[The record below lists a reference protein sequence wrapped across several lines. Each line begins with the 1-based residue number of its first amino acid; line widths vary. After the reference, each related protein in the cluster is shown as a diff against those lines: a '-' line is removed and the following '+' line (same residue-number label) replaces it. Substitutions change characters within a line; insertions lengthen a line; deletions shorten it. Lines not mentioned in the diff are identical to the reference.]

1 LQERYIIAC
10 SYKHAVGISF
20 IEKEFYMDIKRLKG
34 NQIRC
39 ALTEAEIEELG
50 FSIDEIIGNGETTQ
64 RFMKVVLEKVE
75 EVEDIDVELLSP
87 MVRAELLPDH
97 SMAITFGGITEE
109 EKKGMFGKILEMMNQ
124 MAGKTGL
131 PGQEGVPSMAAF
143 AEHVENTASDIPAEI
158 ETAEEDEI
166 LTKSTP
172 LALECVSIDDAVR
185 VSRLFLGKEK
195 VPQSYFYKTEDKY
208 YLIMDFKGFS
218 KQEMKPLAFA
228 SVEYNN
234 RRIATE
240 AGIAYIKEHGK
251 CILAKDAICDLVQL

>member
-1 LQERYIIAC
+1 
-10 SYKHAVGISF
+10 
-20 IEKEFYMDIKRLKG
+20 MDIKRLKG

-39 ALTEAEIEELG
+39 ALTEAEIEEMG

-75 EVEDIDVELLSP
+75 EQEAIDVELLSP

-124 MAGKTGL
+124 MAGKMGQ
-131 PGQEGVPSMAAF
+131 PGQEVAPDMASL
-143 AEHVENTASDIPAEI
+143 AEHVEKNVPEMSDELDA
-158 ETAEEDEI
+158 AKEDEV

-172 LALECVSIDDAVR
+172 LALECNSIDDAVR
-185 VSRLFLGKEK
+185 MSKLFLGKEK
-195 VPQSYFYKTEDKY
+195 VPQSSFYKTEEKY

-218 KQEMKPLAFA
+218 KQEMKPLAFT

-234 RRIATE
+234 RRIATP

-251 CILAKDAICDLVQL
+251 CILAQDAICDLVQL

>member
-1 LQERYIIAC
+1 
-10 SYKHAVGISF
+10 
-20 IEKEFYMDIKRLKG
+20 MDIKRLTG

-39 ALTEAEIEELG
+39 ALTEAEIEEMG
-50 FSIDEIIGNGETTQ
+50 FTIDEIIGNGETTQ

-75 EVEDIDVELLSP
+75 EQEAIDVELLSP

-124 MAGKTGL
+124 MVGKTGQPEL
-131 PGQEGVPSMAAF
+131 GM
-143 AEHVENTASDIPAEI
+143 PADLTTSTE
-158 ETAEEDEI
+158 AEEKLTSDDRSEAADSDEI

-172 LALECVSIDDAVR
+172 LALECGSIDDAVR

-195 VPQSYFYKTEDKY
+195 VPQSSFYKTEEKY
-208 YLIMDFKGFS
+208 YLVMDFKGFS
-218 KQEMKPLAFA
+218 KQEMKPLAFT

-234 RRIATE
+234 RRIATP

-251 CILAKDAICDLVQL
+251 CILAEDAICDLVQL

>member
-1 LQERYIIAC
+1 
-10 SYKHAVGISF
+10 
-20 IEKEFYMDIKRLKG
+20 MDIKRLKG

-75 EVEDIDVELLSP
+75 EQEAIDVELLSP

-124 MAGKTGL
+124 MAGKTGQPESGMPEAL
-131 PGQEGVPSMAAF
+131 ATSAATDKKVV
-143 AEHVENTASDIPAEI
+143 ADDMS
-158 ETAEEDEI
+158 ETVDTDEV
-166 LTKSTP
+166 LTQDVL
-172 LALECVSIDDAVR
+172 LALECGSIDDAVR
-185 VSRLFLGKEK
+185 VSKLFLGKEK
-195 VPQSYFYKTEDKY
+195 VPQSSFYKTEEKY
-208 YLIMDFKGFS
+208 YLIMDFKGFT
-218 KQEMKPLAFA
+218 KQEIKPLAFT

-234 RRIATE
+234 RRIATS

>member
-1 LQERYIIAC
+1 
-10 SYKHAVGISF
+10 
-20 IEKEFYMDIKRLKG
+20 MDIKRLKG

-39 ALTEAEIEELG
+39 ALTEAEIEEMG
-50 FSIDEIIGNGETTQ
+50 FTIDEIIGNGETTQ

-75 EVEDIDVELLSP
+75 EQEAIDVELLSP

-124 MAGKTGL
+124 MVGKTGQPEL
-131 PGQEGVPSMAAF
+131 GM
-143 AEHVENTASDIPAEI
+143 PADLTTSTE
-158 ETAEEDEI
+158 AEEKLTSDDRSEAADSDEI

-172 LALECVSIDDAVR
+172 LALECGSIDDAVR

-195 VPQSYFYKTEDKY
+195 VPQSSFYKTEEKY
-208 YLIMDFKGFS
+208 YLVMDFKGFS
-218 KQEMKPLAFA
+218 KQEMKPLAFT

-234 RRIATE
+234 RRIATP

-251 CILAKDAICDLVQL
+251 CILAEDAICDLVQL

>member
-1 LQERYIIAC
+1 
-10 SYKHAVGISF
+10 
-20 IEKEFYMDIKRLKG
+20 MDIKRLKG

-39 ALTEAEIEELG
+39 ALTEAEIEEMG

-75 EVEDIDVELLSP
+75 EHEAIDVELLSP
-87 MVRAELLPDH
+87 MVRAELVPDH

-131 PGQEGVPSMAAF
+131 PGQEGIPNLTEAFSGNQEETVSEVPTETDVSD
-143 AEHVENTASDIPAEI
+143 AE
-158 ETAEEDEI
+158 EI

-172 LALECVSIDDAVR
+172 LALECSSIDDAVR

-195 VPQSYFYKTEDKY
+195 VPQSSFYKTEDKY

-218 KQEMKPLAFA
+218 KQEMKPLAFTA
-228 SVEYNN
+228 VEYNN

-240 AGIAYIKEHGK
+240 AGIAYIREHGK

>member
-1 LQERYIIAC
+1 
-10 SYKHAVGISF
+10 
-20 IEKEFYMDIKRLKG
+20 MDIKRLKG

-39 ALTEAEIEELG
+39 ALTEAEIEEMG

-75 EVEDIDVELLSP
+75 ELEDIDVELLSP

-124 MAGKTGL
+124 MTGKTGQ
-131 PGQEGVPSMAAF
+131 PGAEGIPNLAEAF
-143 AEHVENTASDIPAEI
+143 VGKQDNPVSEMSDEI
-158 ETAEEDEI
+158 GVAEEDEI
-166 LTKSTP
+166 LKKSTP
-172 LALECVSIDDAVR
+172 LALECNRMDDAIR
-185 VSRLFLGKEK
+185 VSKLFLGQEK
-195 VPQSYFYKTEDKY
+195 VPQSSFYKHLEKY

-218 KQEMKPLAFA
+218 KQEMKPLAFT

-234 RRIATE
+234 RRIATMAE
-240 AGIAYIKEHGK
+240 IAYIREHGK
-251 CILAKDAICDLVQL
+251 CILAKDAICDLIQL

>member
-1 LQERYIIAC
+1 
-10 SYKHAVGISF
+10 
-20 IEKEFYMDIKRLKG
+20 MDIKRLKG

-39 ALTEAEIEELG
+39 ALTKAEIEEMG
-50 FSIDEIIGNGETTQ
+50 FTIDEIIGNGETTQ

-75 EVEDIDVELLSP
+75 EQEAIDVELLSP

-124 MAGKTGL
+124 MVGKTGQPEL
-131 PGQEGVPSMAAF
+131 GM
-143 AEHVENTASDIPAEI
+143 PADLTTSTE
-158 ETAEEDEI
+158 AEEKLTSDDRSEAADSDEI

-172 LALECVSIDDAVR
+172 LALECGSIDDAVR

-195 VPQSYFYKTEDKY
+195 VPQSSFYKTEEKY
-208 YLIMDFKGFS
+208 YLVMDFKGFS
-218 KQEMKPLAFA
+218 KQEMKPLAFT

-234 RRIATE
+234 RRIATP

-251 CILAKDAICDLVQL
+251 CILAEDAICDLVQL

>member
-1 LQERYIIAC
+1 
-10 SYKHAVGISF
+10 
-20 IEKEFYMDIKRLKG
+20 MDIKRLKG

-39 ALTEAEIEELG
+39 ALTEAEIEEMG

-75 EVEDIDVELLSP
+75 EQEAIDVELLSP

-124 MAGKTGL
+124 MAGKMEQ
-131 PGQEGVPSMAAF
+131 PGQEVAPDMASLA
-143 AEHVENTASDIPAEI
+143 ENTETNASEMSDELNVAK
-158 ETAEEDEI
+158 EDEV
-166 LTKSTP
+166 LEKSTP
-172 LALECVSIDDAVR
+172 LALECSSIDDAVR
-185 VSRLFLGKEK
+185 MSRLFLGKEK
-195 VPQSYFYKTEDKY
+195 VPQSSFYKAEEKY

-218 KQEMKPLAFA
+218 KREMKPLAFT

-234 RRIATE
+234 RRIATP

-251 CILAKDAICDLVQL
+251 CILAQDAICDLVQL

>member
-1 LQERYIIAC
+1 
-10 SYKHAVGISF
+10 
-20 IEKEFYMDIKRLKG
+20 MDIKRLKG

-39 ALTEAEIEELG
+39 ALTEAEIEEMG
-50 FSIDEIIGNGETTQ
+50 FTIDEIIGNGETTQ

-75 EVEDIDVELLSP
+75 EQEAIDVELLSP

-124 MAGKTGL
+124 MAGKS
-131 PGQEGVPSMAAF
+131 GQPGVPDFGAEVSENKENSMSEIAA
-143 AEHVENTASDIPAEI
+143 ADA
-158 ETAEEDEI
+158 DEI

-195 VPQSYFYKTEDKY
+195 VPQSSFYKTEDKY
-208 YLIMDFKGFS
+208 YLIMDFIGFS